1 MRERANVAARETA
14 AATATAVAAAARTWR
29 GCASESK
36 RSRGC
41 SLDAS
46 VAEYPCSTFSH
57 PSAASPLGAAQQAVE
72 VERLAAGAQ
81 AATFAPPDSPW
92 C

>member
-1 MRERANVAARETA
+1 M
-14 AATATAVAAAARTWR
+14 
-29 GCASESK
+29 GFLSIKSFGIK
-36 RSRGC
+36 FHL
-41 SLDAS
+41 SLILNTLS
-46 VAEYPCSTFSH
+46 
-57 PSAASPLGAAQQAVE
+57 QQAVE